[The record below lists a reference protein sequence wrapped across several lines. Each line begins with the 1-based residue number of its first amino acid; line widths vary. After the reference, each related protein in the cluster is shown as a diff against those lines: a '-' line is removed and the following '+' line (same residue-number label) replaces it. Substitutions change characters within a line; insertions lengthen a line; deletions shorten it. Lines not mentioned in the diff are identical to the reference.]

1 MVGVGVPIS
10 ATVRAE
16 VVDVMADAMAMGDG
30 GRRIMQRTIERE
42 LFVGWF
48 WEYGTE
54 LSDAGQDMG

>member
-10 ATVRAE
+10 ATVRTE

-42 LFVGWF
+42 LFVRWF

-54 LSDAGQDMG
+54 LSDAGQDM